1 VRLLDTFDFR
11 PWTARKTVSM
21 KRKFLGDAYD
31 LAKRFILDSTRP
43 ISEVF
48 CIPMF
53 TDFPENEK
61 EMFSRLIGVPIIKE
75 QINDVN
81 NDLYGK
87 GVFLD
92 PNTGITDE
100 PSREHVSFDQIAFL
114 LEKGAKFVIVFDQSF
129 VRKKDKS
136 KKEQVIKKLEKLQR
150 KKIEAFYY
158 VSHASFLFAS
168 KNRDTATQ
176 LKEQLLKRGIPE
188 DKFIA
193 AQ

>member
-1 VRLLDTFDFR
+1 
-11 PWTARKTVSM
+11 M

-100 PSREHVSFDQIAFL
+100 SSREHVSFDQIAFL
-114 LEKGAKFVIVFDQSF
+114 LEKGAEFVIVFDQSF
-129 VRKKDKS
+129 IRKKDRS
-136 KKEQVIKKLEKLQR
+136 KKEQVIKNLKNCKERKLKLFIMYHMHLFYLHL
-150 KKIEAFYY
+150 KIAIQPHNSRNNY
-158 VSHASFLFAS
+158 
-168 KNRDTATQ
+168 
-176 LKEQLLKRGIPE
+176 
-188 DKFIA
+188 
-193 AQ
+193 